1 MKSSKRKREKRFK
14 KSLIIYSIVLA
25 ILSLIFLIY
34 IFITLLSYENNQVD
48 NFLLKTV
55 NELSED
61 DLKTYLNDNNLS
73 TDLLSKYK
81 TITEQKDLTIKHLED
96 ETYEVYNGNRL
107 LFTIDTKITDSKTKL
122 GLFTYQI
129 REITKITPNLN
140 RGLFYYDVVV
150 PSNFEVYVDSKKIE
164 EYSESTEFLDLD
176 FMYYNESMP
185 TLVKYEINN
194 LDSEKEITIK
204 DYNGNVVDVNEENFV
219 YQNKDYFIKTSTLEE
234 AKNYINIDFDVMKV
248 AEDWHLFL
256 TKDLSGERYGFYNIA
271 NYLIEGTNMYQMA
284 YNWAHNVDITFT
296 SKHTLGNP
304 IWPVERLENFVIFG
318 PDAFACEVYLEKDM
332 IVAGKHQTDIM
343 HDKLYFI
350 KENGNWKLI
359 NIQAIEEN

>member
-1 MKSSKRKREKRFK
+1 MKSIKRREKRFK
-14 KSLIIYSIVLA
+14 KSLIIYTCIIGVLSI
-25 ILSLIFLIY
+25 IFLLY
-34 IFITLLSYENNQVD
+34 IFVSLVQFESNQVD
-48 NFLLKTV
+48 NFLIKSINNLSVDELKNFLST
-55 NELSED
+55 NNLSED
-61 DLKTYLNDNNLS
+61 LLPDYEKITKSKNLS
-73 TDLLSKYK
+73 V
-81 TITEQKDLTIKHLED
+81 KHKKD

-107 LFTIDTKITDSKTKL
+107 LFTIDATVIANKTKL
-122 GLFTYQI
+122 GLFNYQI
-129 REITKITPNLN
+129 REITKITPNLS
-140 RGLFYYDVVV
+140 RGIVYYDVIV
-150 PSNFEVYVDSKKIE
+150 PSNYEVYVIDKLLTD
-164 EYSESTEFLDLD
+164 YSSSTNFSDLD
-176 FMYYNESMP
+176 FMYYNDSMP
-185 TLVKYEINN
+185 TLVTYEINN
-194 LDSEKEITIK
+194 L
-204 DYNGNVVDVNEENFV
+204 VNEEKITVKDFNGNTIDIAENNFV
-219 YQNKDYFIKTSTLEE
+219 YQNKEYFYNVASLDE
-234 AKNYINIDFDVMKV
+234 AKQIIDIDIDILKI

-256 TKDLSGERYGFYNIA
+256 TKDLSGERYGFYNIS

-350 KENGNWKLI
+350 KDNGNWKLI